1 MLSLRT
7 IEPHTLELLRKLSA
21 NPLLVH
27 ARLVGGTALALQYGH
42 RKSIDLDFFSYE
54 SFDQEALSESL
65 RQLGNLEIQN
75 RTKNILQVSLD
86 GIFLDFVNYS
96 CYEWIDKPVIDD
108 GIVLASPV
116 DIAAMKINAIIGR
129 GTRKDFVDLYLLL
142 KHYSIHEIMSF
153 YHQKYPDYSEY
164 QALLSLTYFEDA
176 ESQQM
181 PSMLIADDWTVMKET
196 ILQAARDYQT

>member
-1 MLSLRT
+1 MLSFCT

-21 NPLLVH
+21 NPLLSE

-42 RKSIDLDFFSYE
+42 RKSIDLDFFRFE
-54 SFDQEALSESL
+54 SFDQEALIESL

-86 GIFLDFVNYS
+86 GVLLDFVNYY
-96 CYEWIDKPVIDD
+96 CYEWIDQPVIDD

-129 GTRKDFVDLYLLL
+129 GTRKDFVDLYVLL
-142 KHYSIHEIMSF
+142 KHYSIYEIMSF
-153 YHQKYPDYSEY
+153 YHRKYLDYSEY

-181 PSMLIADDWTVMKET
+181 PTMLITDDWTTMKET
-196 ILQAARDYQT
+196 ILQAARDYQA